1 MLKTWVVGDDQV
13 LSHTKGK
20 GKHKKGGTKLHRIA
34 SEPYSVQVQRMQEVH
49 RTLTDSA
56 SYHSANALD
65 DKEEDSRQK
74 RRHAPLQRRPSLK
87 RPWKGDGCG
96 GSRVS
101 PVKKSVTWIDKEIP
115 GRSISEYHLITPR
128 SFRSDRGTWRDRS
141 SVAVQNRSQSRI
153 SLHTNQQ
160 LQYYYYHQ
168 QASKSRSSCSTCMG
182 TLRTFWFGI

>member
-1 MLKTWVVGDDQV
+1 
-13 LSHTKGK
+13 
-20 GKHKKGGTKLHRIA
+20 
-34 SEPYSVQVQRMQEVH
+34 
-49 RTLTDSA
+49 
-56 SYHSANALD
+56 
-65 DKEEDSRQK
+65 
-74 RRHAPLQRRPSLK
+74 
-87 RPWKGDGCG
+87 
-96 GSRVS
+96 
-101 PVKKSVTWIDKEIP
+101 VKKSVTWIDKEIP